1 GSTFLGISN
10 YTNNASNIPI
20 GNLGKEIG
28 GYWTYVE
35 PNAPVGS
42 GCPGTT
48 NCTHTYNWST
58 LDSYVA
64 AAQAHGLFFQWTQDL
79 APSWATNNVG
89 CANVSGNGVI
99 QCSGPITDT
108 VDFGAFI
115 DALVTRY
122 NVGSSH
128 GTINAYET
136 GNEQDYIGTAAQ
148 MAAQIKEFV
157 AHIKAINLSA
167 LIVGIGA
174 EGSDT
179 WYEQVS
185 TPCSGQY
192 FDCIWA
198 AWKAIDSNAHFD
210 ALTFHG
216 YPHTGGVTNPGTPEV
231 VIGGPGTVDTTA
243 CPYGYAKCIQMAISR
258 DNVTTF
264 AGGTPQLWDT
274 ESDWGAT
281 PGGGTTPDAFIGRF
295 MLLNWAAGVSH
306 QEWFFYDGSG
316 STGQILGYP
325 DRVTAYQQ

>member
-1 GSTFLGISN
+1 M
-10 YTNNASNIPI
+10 
-20 GNLGKEIG
+20 
-28 GYWTYVE
+28 
-35 PNAPVGS
+35 
-42 GCPGTT
+42 
-48 NCTHTYNWST
+48 
-58 LDSYVA
+58 
-64 AAQAHGLFFQWTQDL
+64 
-79 APSWATNNVG
+79 G

-325 DRVTAYQQ
+325 DRVTAYQQVHDWMVGSTMNQNCALISGSTIVWTCGLKNSAGVQTQAVWNTSGSSSYTVPSGYAHYKDLAGNTTAISGSTVTIGIQPILLVP